1 MRKIVDPFTD
11 YLPHLDLHGETTAT
25 ATYLIESFI
34 RDNLKLKNSKIIII
48 HGKGSGALRSKTHEL
63 LKRNKSFDVERKNKY
78 EYSKDISKLR
88 LFQVLFSLEEDNLIT
103 HTNEEYGIIFKIKEG
118 ILYG

>member
-63 LKRNKSFDVERKNKY
+63 LKRNKKVNKY
-78 EYSKDISKLR
+78 YIDGLNDGQTIAILDINTK
-88 LFQVLFSLEEDNLIT
+88 
-103 HTNEEYGIIFKIKEG
+103 
-118 ILYG
+118 